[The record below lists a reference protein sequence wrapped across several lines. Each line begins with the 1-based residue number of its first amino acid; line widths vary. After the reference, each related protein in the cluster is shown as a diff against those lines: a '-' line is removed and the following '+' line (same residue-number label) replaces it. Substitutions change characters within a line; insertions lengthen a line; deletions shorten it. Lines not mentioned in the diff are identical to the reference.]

1 MKELE
6 IIAHRGYSAIA
17 PENTMAAFY
26 AAIEHQADSI
36 EFDVQLSAD
45 GVPVIIHDATLDR
58 TTNGTGK
65 VIETTLEQ
73 LKELDAG
80 YWFNSV
86 FAKEKIPTFQ
96 EVLSSIKPIKPPNS
110 PVLKKFI
117 YAEVKQAEFWTTTN
131 IENLLQILIDEEWET
146 QCIVACFNHNFLEK
160 VRKYHPTLKL
170 GYLVASVEEYT
181 EKLPQAAADGNA
193 MMLSQYNIVLN
204 HPNLVQDTK
213 NMGIDVGVW
222 TVDNQ
227 EEFKQLTNLGIQ
239 RIITNSLINKPFAQV
254 KI

>member
-17 PENTMAAFY
+17 PENTLSAFN
-26 AAIEHQADSI
+26 AAIQHQADSI

-73 LKELDAG
+73 IQKLDAG
-80 YWFNSV
+80 AWFNPV
-86 FAKEKIPTFQ
+86 FANEKIPTFQ
-96 EVLSSIKPIKPPNS
+96 EVLSSIKSVKAPNL
-110 PVLKKFI
+110 PGLKNI
-117 YAEVKQAEFWTTTN
+117 YAEVKQAELWTTTN
-131 IENLLQILIDEEWET
+131 IEKLLQILIEEGWET

-160 VRKYHPTLKL
+160 VRKYHPTIKL
-170 GYLVASVEEYT
+170 GYLVASIEEYT

-193 MMLSQYNIVLN
+193 MMLSQYNILLN
-204 HPNLVQDTK
+204 YPSLVKDTR

-227 EEFKQLTNLGIQ
+227 EEFQQLTNLGIQ
-239 RIITNSLINKPFAQV
+239 RIVTNSLLNITL
-254 KI
+254 

>member
-73 LKELDAG
+73 LKNFDAG
-80 YWFNSV
+80 AWFNPV
-86 FAKEKIPTFQ
+86 FAHEKIPTFQ
-96 EVLSSIKPIKPPNS
+96 EVLSSIKSTQTQNLPG
-110 PVLKKFI
+110 LKNI
-117 YAEVKQAEFWTTTN
+117 YAEVKQADFWTTTN
-131 IENLLQILIDEEWET
+131 IEKLLQILIEEGWET

-160 VRKYHPTLKL
+160 VRKYHSTIKL
-170 GYLVASVEEYT
+170 GYLVASVEDYT

-193 MMLSQYNIVLN
+193 MMLSQYNILLN
-204 HPNLVQDTK
+204 HPNLVQDTR
-213 NMGIDVGVW
+213 NMGIDLGVW

-239 RIITNSLINKPFAQV
+239 RIITNSLLNITC
-254 KI
+254 

>member
-1 MKELE
+1 MELE

-26 AAIEHQADSI
+26 AAIQHQADSI

-65 VIETTLEQ
+65 VIETTLKQ

-80 YWFNSV
+80 SWFNPV

-96 EVLSSIKPIKPPNS
+96 ELLSSIKSAKTQNLPN
-110 PVLKKFI
+110 LKKLI
-117 YAEVKQAEFWTTTN
+117 YAEVKQADFWATTN
-131 IENLLQILIDEEWET
+131 IEKFLKIIIEKKSET

-160 VRKYHPTLKL
+160 VRKYHPTIKL

-181 EKLPQAAADGNA
+181 EKLPKAAADGNA
-193 MMLSQYNIVLN
+193 MMLSQYNILLN
-204 HPNLVQDTK
+204 YPCLVQDTI
-213 NMGIDVGVW
+213 NMGVEVGVW
-222 TVDNQ
+222 TVDKQ
-227 EEFKQLTNLGIQ
+227 EEFQQLTNLGIQ
-239 RIITNSLINKPFAQV
+239 RIVTNSLINRLAQV